1 MAPCCA
7 GVVEQAQDHEEWRKV
22 DNFEDLRTRTYHFV
36 GDGIMKVGALIEH
49 RRWGKAFVT
58 EVLGDRPFNPIRV
71 TWLKT
76 HTSPSGYKV
85 TTSVIWQQEITIIS
99 EGE

>member
-1 MAPCCA
+1 MKEGTLVYHP
-7 GVVEQAQDHEEWRKV
+7 EWGKGLVIEALLQSR
-22 DNFEDLRTRTYHFV
+22 R
-36 GDGIMKVGALIEH
+36 MKVGTLIEH

>member
-1 MAPCCA
+1 
-7 GVVEQAQDHEEWRKV
+7 
-22 DNFEDLRTRTYHFV
+22 
-36 GDGIMKVGALIEH
+36 MKVGTLIQH

-58 EVLGDRPFNPIRV
+58 EVLESRPFRPVRV
-71 TWLKT
+71 AWLKS

-85 TTSVIWQQEITIIS
+85 ATSVIWRQEITIIS

>member
-1 MAPCCA
+1 
-7 GVVEQAQDHEEWRKV
+7 
-22 DNFEDLRTRTYHFV
+22 
-36 GDGIMKVGALIEH
+36 MKVGTLIEH

-58 EVLGDRPFNPIRV
+58 EVLEDRPFNPIRV

-85 TTSVIWQQEITIIS
+85 ATSVIWQQEITIIS